1 MQGETLHILFPL
13 LNETSYKSG
22 SEEKV
27 MLVTL
32 DKISFFFLDI
42 EMIMDVIN
50 H

>member
-32 DKISFFFLDI
+32 DKISFFFFRYRD
-42 EMIMDVIN
+42 D
-50 H
+50 HGCY